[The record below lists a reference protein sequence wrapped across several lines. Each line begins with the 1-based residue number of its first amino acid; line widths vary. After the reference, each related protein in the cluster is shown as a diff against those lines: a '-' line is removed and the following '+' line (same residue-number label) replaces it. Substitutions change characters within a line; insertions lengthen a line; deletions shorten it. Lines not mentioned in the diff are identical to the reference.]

1 MRTESSGSSANF
13 VKVLNQGIP
22 QNMQSSPAASKR
34 RCVPSGNSSKLEK
47 MRASIMGYCSFCGE
61 QNQQRLQGIGSCPA
75 ATPRRT
81 HESRNLVPENGSDQE
96 FPANR
101 AARLRAICLP
111 GQGPVFE
118 RAGIVLG

>member
-13 VKVLNQGIP
+13 AKILNQDIP

-47 MRASIMGYCSFCGE
+47 MRASIMGCRSSCGE
-61 QNQQRLQGIGSCPA
+61 QNQQRLQVIGSCPV
-75 ATPRRT
+75 ATLRRT
-81 HESRNLVPENGSDQE
+81 HESRNPVLENGSDQE

-111 GQGPVFE
+111 SQCPVFE
-118 RAGIVLG
+118 RAGIVLR